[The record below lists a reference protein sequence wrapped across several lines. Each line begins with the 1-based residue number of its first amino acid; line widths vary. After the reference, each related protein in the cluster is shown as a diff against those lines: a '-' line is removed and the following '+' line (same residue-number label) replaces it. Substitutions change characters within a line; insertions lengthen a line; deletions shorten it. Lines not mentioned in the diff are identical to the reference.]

1 MSRWLIYHFY
11 FIYIYTQC
19 NFVWFSAAWL
29 QNIAQAR
36 RTIWMTKLACFIWI
50 CICMGRRCS
59 TKERKTGNV
68 NYNFPFGRWFQLF
81 NQCHWTCR
89 YLTRVKC
96 MGFFPCLRGCT
107 KTISCLW
114 GEGGRWQTM
123 AAEQISTKLHGDC
136 CMQSYSTVWNTHIMP
151 VKGRL

>member
-1 MSRWLIYHFY
+1 MCYVTCFFLSVHLSCFTP
-11 FIYIYTQC
+11 TQR

-36 RTIWMTKLACFIWI
+36 RTIWMTKLACFTWI
-50 CICMGRRCS
+50 CICMGQRCS

-68 NYNFPFGRWFQLF
+68 NYNFPFGKWYQLF

-96 MGFFPCLRGCT
+96 IGSSLALGAVQKLYYACSERGGGDDWQWLQNKSQQNGMGITTLS
-107 KTISCLW
+107 IW
-114 GEGGRWQTM
+114 
-123 AAEQISTKLHGDC
+123 
-136 CMQSYSTVWNTHIMP
+136 
-151 VKGRL
+151 